1 MKFWFELFQDGC
13 RQGDSCPFCH
23 ECTAQDT
30 ACPMKSECTP
40 CLVPNNEKI
49 SLSTSTNLQ
58 PEKRDRLVQ
67 RIAHS
72 CSLRLF
78 PMSFHFRGRVV
89 WFHDIPCMMFYALL
103 YLLHVFP
110 IVAIELIV
118 AAGVPS
124 WPKMAEASTAAWEK
138 TPASASRLAIAQ
150 WSDRPVG
157 AVHPYCKA
165 HSSNLDG
172 RLKMPS
178 TCQIASSSRSFLGIA
193 MWNCSLQSI
202 AKLLANIDMFFN
214 ACGGTPSPRET
225 LDFSSLQ
232 KQPAKLSGWLGWD
245 PVTGHQRAFTVASGS
260 ASLFTRVM
268 LNAVTFVPCF
278 KDSCC

>member
-1 MKFWFELFQDGC
+1 
-13 RQGDSCPFCH
+13 
-23 ECTAQDT
+23 
-30 ACPMKSECTP
+30 
-40 CLVPNNEKI
+40 
-49 SLSTSTNLQ
+49 
-58 PEKRDRLVQ
+58 
-67 RIAHS
+67 
-72 CSLRLF
+72 
-78 PMSFHFRGRVV
+78 
-89 WFHDIPCMMFYALL
+89 MFYALL

-110 IVAIELIV
+110 IVPIELTV

-157 AVHPYCKA
+157 AVHPYWNA

-178 TCQIASSSRSFLGIA
+178 ACQIASSSRSFLGIA

-232 KQPAKLSGWLGWD
+232 KQPAKLSGWQWLRSGHRTSEGLHSCKWFR
-245 PVTGHQRAFTVASGS
+245 VTLYQGDAECRDIC
-260 ASLFTRVM
+260 SL
-268 LNAVTFVPCF
+268 L
-278 KDSCC
+278 